1 MENVP
6 TVDAVIAQLQTVSTT
21 QVYATVIAVSLAF
34 AFFLLNSG
42 GGSSALA
49 IKTEESSDV
58 LHKPKAPMMRQ
69 QQQQQQ
75 QPMASIPEPKWHIL
89 KITNYVTATGFLL
102 SVLQFASNAST
113 YLNDSTSLLQFLS
126 VWSVFLCYFFG
137 FFGISFIELDDFA
150 DQQLSSQHQQPAGF
164 QMTLRKSHKADRY
177 VFPTILEIF
186 ADVAVLKASIP
197 FSWMIHLVPSL
208 LLKWLM
214 FSPPRPLHRSALTP
228 LRSRNRLRVSRLI

>member
-1 MENVP
+1 MFAKMVDIP
-6 TVDAVIAQLQTVSTT
+6 TLEAVIARLQTFSTT

-49 IKTEESSDV
+49 IKEDGSSDS
-58 LHKPKAPMMRQ
+58 LQKPKVLMTRQ
-69 QQQQQQ
+69 LEQRG
-75 QPMASIPEPKWHIL
+75 ALAPEPKWHIL

-137 FFGISFIELDDFA
+137 FFGISFVELDDFA
-150 DQQLSSQHQQPAGF
+150 DQQPRSDF
-164 QMTLRKSHKADRY
+164 QMTLPRRSHKADRY
-177 VFPTILEIF
+177 VTLSHFGIFPSFLDPILPY
-186 ADVAVLKASIP
+186 P
-197 FSWMIHLVPSL
+197 FL
-208 LLKWLM
+208 
-214 FSPPRPLHRSALTP
+214 
-228 LRSRNRLRVSRLI
+228 

>member
-6 TVDAVIAQLQTVSTT
+6 TIDAVIAQLQTVSTT

-42 GGSSALA
+42 GGSSAFA
-49 IKTEESSDV
+49 IKTEESSDL
-58 LHKPKAPMMRQ
+58 LHKPKAPMMRKHHHQ
-69 QQQQQQ
+69 QQE
-75 QPMASIPEPKWHIL
+75 QPTASAPEPKWHIL

-150 DQQLSSQHQQPAGF
+150 DQQLTSQHQQPAGF
-164 QMTLRKSHKADRY
+164 PMTRKSHKADRY
-177 VFPTILEIF
+177 VGFPSILKFLGTMI
-186 ADVAVLKASIP
+186 VLKESIAFP
-197 FSWMIHLVPSL
+197 CIINLVPSL
-208 LLKWLM
+208 
-214 FSPPRPLHRSALTP
+214 R
-228 LRSRNRLRVSRLI
+228 